1 MLLADANTGYK
12 AVAKAWGKVILIVG
26 IVDGNGEKLV
36 GEFDDAPFRGH
47 FPEKDGNFNHF
58 RLHNRLRR
66 NAKRIR
72 KQIKQMIDLMISF
85 RPFGT

>member
-47 FPEKDGNFNHF
+47 FSDGNFNHF
-58 RLHNRLRR
+58 RLHNRLRG
-66 NAKRIR
+66 NAK
-72 KQIKQMIDLMISF
+72 KN
-85 RPFGT
+85 

>member
-12 AVAKAWGKVILIVG
+12 AVAKARGMVILIVG

-36 GEFDDAPFRGH
+36 GEFDDALFRGH

-58 RLHNRLRR
+58 RLHNRLRG
-66 NAKRIR
+66 NAK
-72 KQIKQMIDLMISF
+72 
-85 RPFGT
+85 TN